1 MGVMHSIITILV
13 TLPDLTI
20 CLAGKRDEKRGSIGS
35 IKE

>member
-20 CLAGKRDEKRGSIGS
+20 CPAGKSGG
-35 IKE
+35 KEEA